1 MRWWCSAGSAAWTWT
16 WTPYV
21 GVWLFVA
28 AIVAA
33 YVTLERRAPSLP
45 GERPRR
51 IRTLYFSLGVFC
63 LWGALDWPVGPL
75 GANYLASV
83 HMGQFLLV
91 GLLAPLLLLLALP
104 RATYGA
110 IPEAGTARGFLEWV
124 THPVIAFFVF
134 NGVITVTHWPS
145 VTDALM
151 VSQAG
156 SFLLDMMWIVGGLVF
171 WWPLVAP
178 VPARPRFHPL
188 ARLAYLG
195 FNIVII
201 RPPMLILFYSEFPV
215 YSTYELAPPL
225 IPGASPVDDQQLA
238 AGLMKVGSAWIFAI
252 GMLIIFLRWH
262 REQIKAGAAP
272 STVAS

>member
-21 GVWLFVA
+21 GVWILVA
-28 AIVAA
+28 LLAAA
-33 YVTLERRAPSLP
+33 YVAIDRRAEPRP
-45 GERPRR
+45 DDRPRR
-51 IRTLYFSLGVFC
+51 IRAIYFALGLFC
-63 LWGALDWPVGPL
+63 LWVALDWPMGPL
-75 GANYLASV
+75 GASYLASV

-91 GLLAPLLLLLALP
+91 GLLAPVLLLLGLP
-104 RATYGA
+104 RAA
-110 IPEAGTARGFLEWV
+110 FDAVPSAGTARGFLDAL

-134 NGVITVTHWPS
+134 NGVVTVTHWPS
-145 VTDALM
+145 VVDAMM
-151 VSQAG
+151 VSQIG
-156 SFLLDMMWIVGGLVF
+156 SFLLDMAWMMGGLVF

-195 FNIVII
+195 ANIVII

-225 IPGASPVDDQQLA
+225 IPGASAVDDQQLA

-252 GMLIIFLRWH
+252 AMLIIFLRWH
-262 REQIKAGAAP
+262 REQTRPAAVP
-272 STVAS
+272 SA